1 MQAQLILTPVTS
13 IMCLQGLPHLSCFA
27 VCSTGR
33 LSLHQRC
40 LVATQQQL
48 QSRLSC
54 LQISCDDYFG
64 WVKHFPSL
72 KQIWSWIWNNLRLM
86 NLTMI
91 SYVNSFPRIQPWFHN
106 FLHSTEFTHEFMIM
120 NLYMITLS
128 WIHQHELRDKF
139 IHMTSD
145 IWFHD
150 ILDDHEFIYEF
161 IYMKNIV
168 KSYLKSCVPRFQ
180 MYRAKSKLNW
190 NRPKSSS
197 ASKSLLWA
205 LILDLS

>member
-1 MQAQLILTPVTS
+1 MLTLPSTSSLLCCAQLPT
-13 IMCLQGLPHLSCFA
+13 FA
-27 VCSTGR
+27 VAAAPPGR
-33 LSLHQRC
+33 HWAT
-40 LVATQQQL
+40 ATQQQL
-48 QSRLSC
+48 SSLKAVSW
-54 LQISCDDYFG
+54 LQRRGDDYFG